1 MNQDDKIVAGIIKKD
16 QKAVELLVDEYGGL
30 IWSIVKFHLSVFEV
44 YQEECRN
51 DILLAIWQNID
62 RYDANK
68 NSLKNWIGAIS
79 KYKCIDYKRKYY
91 KELRLEA
98 LDETIPDTKNTF
110 EQTMQNEI
118 DSLLSGLSPGDRE
131 LFYRHYILGEKVET
145 IAKDFHKSS
154 GYFYNRLSRGRKKLK
169 QNLRR
174 SDYFESN
181 PSK

>member
-1 MNQDDKIVAGIIKKD
+1 MNQDDKIVAGILKKD
-16 QKAVELLVDEYGGL
+16 QKAFQLLVDEYGGL
-30 IWSIVKFHLSVFEV
+30 IWSIVKFHLSVFES

-51 DILLAIWQNID
+51 DILLSVWQNMS
-62 RYDANK
+62 RYDAKK

-98 LDETIPDTKNTF
+98 LDESIPDTKNVF
-110 EQTMQNEI
+110 EQTLQDEI
-118 DSLLSGLSPGDRE
+118 DSLLAGLTPRDRE
-131 LFYRHYILGEKVET
+131 LFYRHYILEEKVED
-145 IAKDFHKSS
+145 IAKDTNKSP

-169 QNLRR
+169 QNLQR
-174 SDYFESN
+174 SDYCEHT